1 MFIGDSTQ
9 GIPGC
14 NRVAKKHIFSL
25 AMAGAKDGSTAI
37 IARCSLYLCIMESY
51 DVIVIGSGPGG
62 YVAAIR
68 SAQLGNKTALVEKY
82 SSLGGTCLNVGCI
95 PSKALLDSSEHY
107 HQALHQFSEHGI
119 HASDWKLDFK
129 QMISRKA
136 GVVEQTVAGIDFLMK
151 KNGIEVHTGTGS
163 FVDAHTIAVTPSK
176 GKATSISGKHIIIAT
191 GSKPASLPFINV
203 DKKRVITSTEA
214 LSLKDLPKHMVVI
227 GGGVIGLELGSVYA
241 RLGTEVHVVEYQDTI
256 IPIMDRTMGK
266 ELMRSMKK
274 LGVKF
279 HLQHGVKEVKA
290 SAKGVV
296 VKADD
301 KKGQEVEWKTEYCLV
316 SVGRKPFTAGLNVEA
331 AGLSLDERGR
341 IPVDEQM
348 RTTVPHIFAIG
359 DVVRGAMLA
368 HKAEEEGVV
377 AAEVIAGQHPHID
390 YNLIPNV
397 VYTWPEVAGV
407 GQTEEQ
413 LKASEVAYKSGSF
426 PFKASGRARA
436 SMDTDGS
443 VKVLAHADTDE
454 ILGIHICGPRAA
466 DMIAEAVVAM
476 EFRATAEDISR
487 MSHAHPTFTEAIKE
501 AALAATDNRALHI

>member
-1 MFIGDSTQ
+1 MQ
-9 GIPGC
+9 
-14 NRVAKKHIFSL
+14 
-25 AMAGAKDGSTAI
+25 
-37 IARCSLYLCIMESY
+37 SY

-68 SAQLGNKTALVEKY
+68 SAQLGKKTALIEKY

-107 HQALHQFSEHGI
+107 HKAVHQFSDHGI
-119 HASDWKLDFK
+119 EASNWKLDFK
-129 QMISRKA
+129 KMVSRKA

-151 KNGIEVHTGTGS
+151 KNGIDVHTGMGA
-163 FVDAHTIAVTPSK
+163 FVDDHTVSVTPKK
-176 GKATSISGKHIIIAT
+176 GEATLISGSNIIIAT
-191 GSKPASLPFINV
+191 GSKPASLPFIEL
-203 DKKRVITSTEA
+203 DKKRIITSTEA
-214 LSLKDLPKHMVVI
+214 LSLKELPKHMVVI

-241 RLGTEVHVVEYQDTI
+241 RLGTEVHVVEYQDAI
-256 IPIMDRTMGK
+256 IPTMDRSMGK

-290 SAKGVV
+290 SAKGVE

-301 KKGQEVEWKTEYCLV
+301 KKGQSVQWKTDYCLV
-316 SVGRKPFTAGLNVEA
+316 SVGRKPFTEGLKLEA
-331 AGLSLDERGR
+331 AGLKMDERGR
-341 IPVDEQM
+341 IPVDHHM
-348 RTTVPHIFAIG
+348 RTSVPHIFAIG

-368 HKAEEEGVV
+368 HKAEEEGVA

-390 YNLIPNV
+390 HNLIPNV

-407 GQTEEQ
+407 GKTEEE
-413 LKASEVAYKSGSF
+413 LKAANVAYKSGAF

-443 VKVLAHADTDE
+443 VKVLAHAETDE
-454 ILGIHICGPRAA
+454 ILGVHICGPRAA

-501 AALAATDNRALHI
+501 AALAATDNRALHV